1 MKIIIDAFG
10 GDNAPSEI
18 LKGASL
24 AVKELGVEIIAVG
37 DEEKIKQT
45 IFQNNIDDAGIS
57 TVHAPHIVKPLDN
70 PLSIRHKDNLTSMAV
85 GLRLLK
91 DGEGDAFVSA
101 GSTGSL
107 VIGGTF
113 IVKRIDTIK
122 KPAIGSVLPGDKG
135 PFMLIDSGANIDCSA
150 GSLRQFAIMGSLYM
164 KNVLKIENPRV
175 ALANIGTEPNKGT
188 PLCTEAYELLKNTP
202 GINFTGNV
210 EARDIAFTASDVVVS
225 DGFTGNII
233 LKMYEGVA
241 LAIMGNIKAVFTAG
255 TVSKL
260 SYFGVKKGLKLFK
273 EKMDYKE
280 YGGAALIGLQKP
292 VIKAHGSCD
301 AGAFKNAVRQAV
313 KYCESEMIS
322 KISEQVGDLKNVES

>member
-10 GDNAPSEI
+10 GDNAPTEI

-37 DEEKIKQT
+37 DEEKIRQT
-45 IFQNNIDDAGIS
+45 ILQNGIDTTGIS
-57 TVHAPHIVKPLDN
+57 TVHAPHILKPMDN

-85 GLRLLK
+85 GLHLLK
-91 DGEGDAFVSA
+91 DGGGDAFVCA
-101 GSTGSL
+101 GNTGAL
-107 VIGGTF
+107 VVGGAF
-113 IVKRIDTIK
+113 IVKRINGIK

-135 PFMLIDSGANIDCSA
+135 PFMLFDSGANIDCYA
-150 GSLRQFAIMGSLYM
+150 QALRQFAIMGSLYM
-164 KNVLKIENPRV
+164 KNVLEIENPRV
-175 ALANIGTEPNKGT
+175 ALANIGTESNKGT
-188 PLCTEAYELLKNTP
+188 PLCIEAYKMLKNTP
-202 GINFTGNV
+202 NINFTGNA
-210 EARDIAFTASDVVVS
+210 EARDIAFTAADVVVS

-255 TVSKL
+255 IVSKL
-260 SYFGVKKGLKLFK
+260 SYLGIRKGLKLFK
-273 EKMDYKE
+273 KKMDYKE

-313 KYCESEMIS
+313 KYCESGIIS
-322 KISEQVGDLKNVES
+322 KISEQVGDLENVES